1 MLPSLLPAQGVA
13 TWLPVTSGSYQNVFV
28 QTLCMTSTSPS
39 GVSPPL
45 PPGRDCAELSPRQ
58 TAQEQEE
65 AKPIERI
72 EARFSFAAILT
83 SPPEG
88 L

>member
-1 MLPSLLPAQGVA
+1 MVASHLRELPECICA
-13 TWLPVTSGSYQNVFV
+13 N
-28 QTLCMTSTSPS
+28 TLYDQHKSQRCEPIA
-39 GVSPPL
+39 

-65 AKPIERI
+65 AKPIQCI